1 VDRER
6 LARNIADVAAA
17 LKPPAPATCA
27 VHTDALLPPLALRQL
42 PR

>member
-17 LKPPAPATCA
+17 LKFPAPATGA
-27 VHTDALLPPLALRQL
+27 VYTDALLPPLALRRL